1 MTRSNATLLVHGG
14 FVRRE
19 LYDQN
24 GAMSSAVAPD
34 TRVQLC
40 GRLVI
45 ERNGR
50 SLEPLLPGRQG
61 RRLFAYLVLNRHR
74 SVRRAEL
81 ADAIWPDEPPAAGD
95 AGLNALI
102 SRLRRALGADAVEG
116 RSTIRLRLGDASV
129 DVETATAAVHRAE
142 SAVAAGRWAQGWGPA
157 LVALFV
163 AEREL
168 LPDDDAPWI
177 DEERRRLADIRLRAL
192 EAYTA
197 AALGIG
203 GPELAGAVRTGR
215 LLVQLA
221 PLHERGYQLLMRG
234 LAEQGNVAEAL
245 RVYTTLCDTLRDEL
259 GVVPCAATRAVHDE
273 LVNA

>member
-1 MTRSNATLLVHGG
+1 MTRSIATFLVHGG

-19 LYDQN
+19 LYGQN
-24 GAMSSAVAPD
+24 GAVSSAVVPG

-50 SLEPLLPGRQG
+50 SMEHLLPSRQG
-61 RRLFAYLVLNRHR
+61 RRLFAYLGLNRHR
-74 SVRRAEL
+74 AVRRAEL
-81 ADAIWPDEPPAAGD
+81 VDAIWPDEPPAAGD

-116 RSTIRLRLGDASV
+116 RGTVRLRLGDASV

-142 SAVAAGRWAQGWGPA
+142 SAVAGERWAEGWGPA

-177 DEERRRLADIRLRAL
+177 DEERRRLADIRLRSL

-197 AALGIG
+197 AVGIG

-215 LLVQLA
+215 LLVQIA